1 MHVGL
6 VTRGDVAYTLDVA
19 NELHEAGI
27 SVTLYLPYAH
37 VAREVGTFDQPVE
50 HLYEMGLL
58 PRKCKVR
65 LVQLPRMRDPR
76 SIRVFHKL
84 SKTICD
90 DGVDLA
96 HLLVGPDEF
105 WFAVLAC
112 LLRDV
117 PVVST
122 MIQPTRDVGERFPFW
137 AIWAI
142 QKLLTYGS
150 DMVIV
155 NGVEQVELVQRLYK
169 MPATRVEYVPL
180 SMRTTAMRWA
190 TKAMSEEPGTILFFG
205 RATPHKGLEYL
216 VRAEPLI
223 TREVPHARI
232 LISAHGSDLERCRQ
246 MIQDDSHF
254 EIHEGFVPGDVMA
267 TFFQRASLVALPYL
281 SSTSSGVLM
290 TAYAFGKPVVATNIS
305 VFSDY
310 VEEGVTGFLVP
321 PANVERLA
329 DAIVRLLSDDALR
342 HRMGENAKRW
352 VEERRR
358 STTAKTLR
366 AYEKAIYIH
375 SSDSR

>member
-19 NELHEAGI
+19 NELHEADI
-27 SVTLYLPYAH
+27 FVTLYLPYAH

-58 PRKCKVR
+58 PKECRVR

-76 SIRVFHKL
+76 SIRVFREL
-84 SKTICD
+84 SRTICN

-105 WFAVLAC
+105 WFAMLAC

-142 QKLLTYGS
+142 QKLLAHGS

-155 NGVEQVELVQRLYK
+155 NGAEQVKLVQRLYG
-169 MPATRVEYVPL
+169 MSAARVEYVPL
-180 SMRTTAMRWA
+180 SVCTTAMRWA
-190 TKAMSEEPGTILFFG
+190 GETMPEELGTVLFFG

-216 VRAEPLI
+216 VQAEPLI

-246 MIQDDSHF
+246 MIRDDSHF
-254 EIHEGFVPGDVMA
+254 EIHEGFVPGDIMA

-310 VEEGVTGFLVP
+310 VEEGVTGLLVP
-321 PANVERLA
+321 TANVERLA
-329 DAIVRLLSDDALR
+329 DAITRLLSNDALR
-342 HRMGENAKRW
+342 HHMGENAKCW
-352 VEERRR
+352 VKERQG
-358 STTAKTLR
+358 SATAKTLQIYKR
-366 AYEKAIYIH
+366 AIYIH
-375 SSDSR
+375 